1 MKLKN
6 GLNPIMNKLLLILIL
21 TLSFHTLTKA
31 DDISDFEIEGM
42 SIGDSL
48 LDFYSNDEI
57 TSLRRLSGSSYKD
70 NKFLVM
76 ILKNK
81 YENYDEVEVTIIPN
95 DKLFVIHSLDGIVN
109 FENNYEKC
117 KKEKLNI
124 VDEIKNLYKD
134 AYTYNEEGPHS
145 GFPNSILDETTFFP
159 KYGGYVRISC
169 TNWSTKMEKQK
180 EWKDGLDVTIGS
192 DKFKKF
198 LQNEAY

>member
-1 MKLKN
+1 MKR
-6 GLNPIMNKLLLILIL
+6 LLLILIL
-21 TLSFHTLTKA
+21 TFSFQSWSSA
-31 DDISDFEIEGM
+31 DDIRDFEIEGM

-48 LDFYSNDEI
+48 LDYYSHDKIKSFTELYGNY
-57 TSLRRLSGSSYKD
+57 YKD
-70 NKFLVM
+70 NKFLIF
-76 ILKNK
+76 ILKNN

-180 EWKDGLDVTIGS
+180 KWKDGLDVTIGS